1 MTLQS
6 SSSRIVYTGDGVQT
20 EFPVPFRFLRP
31 DDLAVYKEDG
41 KFVLNSDYRV
51 IAGDEDNFQN
61 GGTVVFNTPYKGTIA
76 ILREVEFVQETDYV
90 PNGDLPAETLE
101 KNLDYLTMQT
111 QELKEQMERAVT
123 VPPTSLISPGE
134 YLQVNIKIAEQAKDI
149 CLSSATA
156 AANSAQT
163 AATCERNISLIWG
176 ELSGDPT
183 LAENALLTLK
193 EAAEAT
199 GAVTAAAEIAKGEI
213 VNTGAIALASVQK
226 ATEEAKEAAEVATN
240 TAGSITGTVAD
251 QITIQVSQAVGAD
264 GVLGVAISEA
274 EKVIND
280 AKNELE
286 QAQTNGMTEL
296 TDAQTAALAQIQGK
310 VDAVSIDVQ
319 AAIERANVIAQDYLD
334 NAKNT
339 TDQAIEDLTNIRDNA
354 IAAGDSA
361 LAEIA
366 QKRLEAMQEISAGL
380 SDAQSARDAA
390 LEAQEAAAGSSS
402 SASGSA
408 SSAAGSAQEALKA
421 YQDALAK
428 AQEAAKSA
436 SDAEASRLAAEST
449 ATNVVNSSLVMHNA
463 SADAHPGTFV
473 KCSGGGTITGNLILT
488 GDGNGGLTANAIST
502 KSIDAATIFASD
514 GGVESRTTNGEEP
527 RYRWYNGTA
536 ATDILMASDG
546 TLYTKNFF
554 AGGMT
559 PFKAKNIYVESA
571 SFDDI
576 PFRMVV
582 SGTAWADI
590 YLNSSSQVCI
600 KTPDSQTVNG
610 VLRVAELILE
620 GVGNIAQTWKSV
632 SKNANG
638 YCKFPNGVIIQWG
651 NVQFASST
659 ASITFPL
666 AFPTGCAGVY
676 PVIMGADETGDVKP
690 LVVDAVS
697 TTGATFRVNSSTLKP
712 FGIWFAVGF

>member
-1 MTLQS
+1 MTIASTLAKAGPYS
-6 SSSRIVYTGDGVQT
+6 CDGAQT
-20 EFPVPFRFLRP
+20 EFPFAFRVLDP
-31 DDLAVYKEDG
+31 SCVTVYLDDVQVTDGFTAELAET
-41 KFVLNSDYRV
+41 
-51 IAGDEDNFQN
+51 
-61 GGTVVFNTPYKGTIA
+61 GGTVKFAEAPAKGSALA
-76 ILREVEFVQETDYV
+76 ILRETPFDQQTDLQDNQAFLPEVLETS
-90 PNGDLPAETLE
+90 
-101 KNLDYLTMQT
+101 LDKLTMQT

-149 CLSSATA
+149 CLSSATS

-213 VNTGAIALASVQK
+213 VNTGAVALASVQK
-226 ATEEAKEAAEVATN
+226 ATEEAREAAEVATN

-274 EKVIND
+274 EKAIND

-296 TDAQTAALAQIQGK
+296 TDAQKAALAQIQGK

-319 AAIERANVIAQDYLD
+319 AAIERANVIAQGYLD

-366 QKRLEAMQEISAGL
+366 QKRLEVMQEISAGL

-390 LEAQEAAAGSSS
+390 LAAQEAAAGSSS

-449 ATNVVNSSLVMHNA
+449 ATNVVNSSLVLHNA
-463 SADAHPGTFV
+463 SAEAHPGTFV
-473 KCSGGGTITGNLILT
+473 KRVGDSDITGNLTLT
-488 GDGNGGLTANAIST
+488 GEGKGGLFATNVTASG
-502 KSIDAATIFASD
+502 SIDTTMLFSTNGA
-514 GGVESRTTNGEEP
+514 VESRVTDGSGEP
-527 RYRWYNGTA
+527 YYRWFNGTA
-536 ATDILMASDG
+536 ATDIRMAADG
-546 TLYTKNFF
+546 TLYTWNSFTQKNV
-554 AGGMT
+554 A
-559 PFKAKNIYVESA
+559 FKAKSLELGGESLEDVA
-571 SFDDI
+571 L
-576 PFRMVV
+576 RLVANNV
-582 SGTAWADI
+582 AWSELF
-590 YLNSSSQVCI
+590 LNSESHLCVRTPGSPSINGILHAGELVIEGLGAVGAILNSISAGRTSYPNYAAGVDILSAYQDNGKSYTFASDGWVYARVQTTGKFYINGGELPVVISSDVDQHGCFLPV
-600 KTPDSQTVNG
+600 
-610 VLRVAELILE
+610 
-620 GVGNIAQTWKSV
+620 KSGDV
-632 SKNANG
+632 ITGSSARSMTF
-638 YCKFPNGVIIQWG
+638 FPN
-651 NVQFASST
+651 
-659 ASITFPL
+659 
-666 AFPTGCAGVY
+666 
-676 PVIMGADETGDVKP
+676 
-690 LVVDAVS
+690 
-697 TTGATFRVNSSTLKP
+697 R
-712 FGIWFAVGF
+712 

>member
-1 MTLQS
+1 MTIASTLAKAGPYS
-6 SSSRIVYTGDGVQT
+6 CDGAQT
-20 EFPVPFRFLRP
+20 EFPFAFRVLDP
-31 DDLAVYKEDG
+31 SYVTVYLDDVQVTDGFTAELAET
-41 KFVLNSDYRV
+41 
-51 IAGDEDNFQN
+51 
-61 GGTVVFNTPYKGTIA
+61 GGTVKFAEAPAKGSVLA
-76 ILREVEFVQETDYV
+76 ILRETPFDQQTDLQDNQAFLPEVLETS
-90 PNGDLPAETLE
+90 
-101 KNLDYLTMQT
+101 LDKLTMQT

-339 TDQAIEDLTNIRDNA
+339 TYQAIEDLTNIRDNA

-390 LEAQEAAAGSSS
+390 LAAQEAAAGSSS

-408 SSAAGSAQEALKA
+408 SSAASSAQEALKA
-421 YQDALAK
+421 YQDALDK

-436 SDAEASRLAAEST
+436 SDAEASKLAAEST
-449 ATNVVNSSLVMHNA
+449 ATNVVNSSLVLHNA
-463 SADAHPGTFV
+463 SADAHQGTFV
-473 KCSGGGTITGNLILT
+473 KCSGGGTITGNLTLT
-488 GDGNGGLTANAIST
+488 GEGTGKIYAVNAEITNISAITVTATNGQI
-502 KSIDAATIFASD
+502 
-514 GGVESRTTNGEEP
+514 ESRVLDSSGP
-527 RYRWYNGTA
+527 PFFRWNTG
-536 ATDILMASDG
+536 SV
-546 TLYTKNFF
+546 
-554 AGGMT
+554 
-559 PFKAKNIYVESA
+559 YV
-571 SFDDI
+571 DLC
-576 PFRMVV
+576 M
-582 SGTAWADI
+582 
-590 YLNSSSQVCI
+590 
-600 KTPDSQTVNG
+600 
-610 VLRVAELILE
+610 
-620 GVGNIAQTWKSV
+620 
-632 SKNANG
+632 
-638 YCKFPNGVIIQWG
+638 
-651 NVQFASST
+651 
-659 ASITFPL
+659 
-666 AFPTGCAGVY
+666 
-676 PVIMGADETGDVKP
+676 DETGALYTRTNGSSDFSIKTSSV
-690 LVVDAVS
+690 LL
-697 TTGATFRVNSSTLKP
+697 NSSTLETIFFRMMVP
-712 FGIWFAVGF
+712 GAAWSELYLNASGHLCVRVPESSTANGVIHAGELVLEGIGSVGATLSSISAGRTSFPNYAAGIDIKAAIKEADYTVPQDGWAFIYINMNAKLYVNGALCGQGIDGGDSIFIPLKSGDVITKLSAHYAYFFPNR

>member
-1 MTLQS
+1 MTIASTLAKAGPYS
-6 SSSRIVYTGDGVQT
+6 CDGAQT
-20 EFPVPFRFLRP
+20 EFPFAFRVLDP
-31 DDLAVYKEDG
+31 SCVTVYLDDVQVTDGFTAELAET
-41 KFVLNSDYRV
+41 
-51 IAGDEDNFQN
+51 
-61 GGTVVFNTPYKGTIA
+61 GGTVKFAEAPAKGGVLA
-76 ILREVEFVQETDYV
+76 ILRETPFDQQTDLQDNQAFLPEVLETS
-90 PNGDLPAETLE
+90 
-101 KNLDYLTMQT
+101 LDKLTMQT

-149 CLSSATA
+149 CLSSATS

-213 VNTGAIALASVQK
+213 VNTGAVALASVRK

-296 TDAQTAALAQIQGK
+296 TDAQKAALAQIQGK
-310 VDAVSIDVQ
+310 VDSVSIDVQ
-319 AAIERANVIAQDYLD
+319 AAIERANVIAQGYLD

-366 QKRLEAMQEISAGL
+366 QKRLEVMQEISAGL

-390 LEAQEAAAGSSS
+390 LAAQEAAAGSSS

-449 ATNVVNSSLVMHNA
+449 ATNVVNSSLVLHNA
-463 SADAHPGTFV
+463 SAEAHPGMFV
-473 KCSGGGTITGNLILT
+473 KRVGDADITGNLTLT
-488 GDGNGGLTANAIST
+488 GEGKGGLFATSVSASYSVDTKMLFST
-502 KSIDAATIFASD
+502 NGA
-514 GGVESRTTNGEEP
+514 VESRVTDGSGEP
-527 RYRWYNGTA
+527 YYRWFNGTA
-536 ATDILMASDG
+536 ATDIRMAADG
-546 TLYTKNFF
+546 TLYTWNSFTQKNV
-554 AGGMT
+554 A
-559 PFKAKNIYVESA
+559 FKAKSLELGGESPEDVA
-571 SFDDI
+571 L
-576 PFRMVV
+576 RLVANNV
-582 SGTAWADI
+582 AWSELF
-590 YLNSSSQVCI
+590 LNSESHLCVR
-600 KTPDSQTVNG
+600 TPGSPSING
-610 VLRVAELILE
+610 ILHAGELLLE
-620 GVGNIAQTWKSV
+620 GVGAVGAAWKTV
-632 SKNANG
+632 SKTGTG
-638 YCKFPNGVIIQWG
+638 YCMLPNGIYLQWGSVTFSSNTASVTFPVAFPNFCFG
-651 NVQFASST
+651 
-659 ASITFPL
+659 
-666 AFPTGCAGVY
+666 AFP
-676 PVIMGADETGDVKP
+676 VIYGSDETGDVKP
-690 LVVDAVS
+690 LVVDTVS
-697 TTGATFRVNSSTLKP
+697 TTGCTFRVNSTSLKP
-712 FGIWFAVGF
+712 KGIWLAIGF

>member
-1 MTLQS
+1 MTIASTLAKAGPYS
-6 SSSRIVYTGDGVQT
+6 CDGAQT
-20 EFPVPFRFLRP
+20 EFPFAFRVLDP
-31 DDLAVYKEDG
+31 SCVTVYLDDVQVADGFTVELAET
-41 KFVLNSDYRV
+41 
-51 IAGDEDNFQN
+51 
-61 GGTVVFNTPYKGTIA
+61 GGTVKFAEAPAKGGVLA
-76 ILREVEFVQETDYV
+76 ILRETPFDQQTDLQDNQAFLPEVLETS
-90 PNGDLPAETLE
+90 
-101 KNLDYLTMQT
+101 LDKLTMQT

-213 VNTGAIALASVQK
+213 VNTGAVALASVRK

-296 TDAQTAALAQIQGK
+296 TDAQKAALAQIQGK

-319 AAIERANVIAQDYLD
+319 AAIERANVIAQGYLD

-366 QKRLEAMQEISAGL
+366 QKRLEVMQEISAGL

-390 LEAQEAAAGSSS
+390 LAAQEAAAGSSS

-449 ATNVVNSSLVMHNA
+449 ATNVVNSSLVLHNA
-463 SADAHPGTFV
+463 SAEAHPGMFV
-473 KCSGGGTITGNLILT
+473 KRVGDADITGNLTLT
-488 GDGNGGLTANAIST
+488 GEGKGGLFASSVASG
-502 KSIDAATIFASD
+502 SIDAAMLFSTNGA
-514 GGVESRTTNGEEP
+514 VESRVTDGSGDP
-527 RYRWYNGTA
+527 YYRWFNGTA
-536 ATDILMASDG
+536 ATDIRMIADG
-546 TLYTKNFF
+546 TLCTWNNF
-554 AGGMT
+554 AKKHVA
-559 PFKAKNIYVESA
+559 FKAKSLELEGESPEEATLRLVATNI
-571 SFDDI
+571 
-576 PFRMVV
+576 
-582 SGTAWADI
+582 AWSELF
-590 YLNSSSQVCI
+590 LNSESHLCI
-600 KTPDSQTVNG
+600 RTPGSPSING
-610 VLRVAELILE
+610 ILHAGELVLE
-620 GVGNIAQTWKSV
+620 GVGAVGATLASMSAGRTSYPNYAAGLDVKSAYND
-632 SKNANG
+632 NAKSYTFPSDGWVLAYPASSGKMYING
-638 YCKFPNGVIIQWG
+638 GSVPVVKSSDASQECVFIPVRAGDTISGSTANFMAFFPN
-651 NVQFASST
+651 
-659 ASITFPL
+659 
-666 AFPTGCAGVY
+666 
-676 PVIMGADETGDVKP
+676 
-690 LVVDAVS
+690 
-697 TTGATFRVNSSTLKP
+697 R
-712 FGIWFAVGF
+712 